1 METLKQHIDSQARGA
16 VAHLRGRDK
25 ALATFG
31 WTGERAAWI
40 AFVCLHSG
48 AFTRAQCARFLE
60 AHPEQVR
67 RVVHALIAQGLAAE
81 EPVPGIRGDR
91 PRVPDLRTDPLPRA
105 RSRAQPPPPHGVSR
119 RAHAAP
125 ALARL
130 CDRARGPAL
139 ACYRSGEGRRVR
151 GPRHRP
157 GAAARQGVPGSRRCD
172 SALLPRSSCRSR
184 WTPSAPSSSTPIP
197 ATIPRPRSAPG
208 AWRTANSGTRSGDK
222 AGPWRSSSPRAR
234 IGRWSGRGR
243 SCEAGPGLPATPN
256 PPPRS
261 VRNSTGSSGPFSRAR
276 SRSSEEFGGLQA
288 AMKRSVALTKQARRQ
303 AVHGSIRRGSAWR
316 TARLAGARYR

>member
-81 EPVPGIRGDR
+81 EPVPGIRGIGRVCRIYARTLYRALGAEHIRHRRTASPGVLMRRLLSLDYVIEHADQPWLATEAEKVAAFEALDIDR
-91 PRVPDLRTDPLPRA
+91 GLLPVRVYRGAAGATRRYFPVKLPVALDAERAVFVYADPGHDTATALRSWGVAHRQLWYALRRQGRSVEVVVAARTHREMERA
-105 RSRAQPPPPHGVSR
+105 RQVMRGWARPSGHAEPAPEVREELDRIERAI
-119 RAHAAP
+119 
-125 ALARL
+125 L
-130 CDRARGPAL
+130 
-139 ACYRSGEGRRVR
+139 EGAV
-151 GPRHRP
+151 
-157 GAAARQGVPGSRRCD
+157 QI
-172 SALLPRSSCRSR
+172 L
-184 WTPSAPSSSTPIP
+184 
-197 ATIPRPRSAPG
+197 
-208 AWRTANSGTRSGDK
+208 
-222 AGPWRSSSPRAR
+222 
-234 IGRWSGRGR
+234 
-243 SCEAGPGLPATPN
+243 
-256 PPPRS
+256 
-261 VRNSTGSSGPFSRAR
+261 
-276 SRSSEEFGGLQA
+276 EEFGGLQA

-303 AVHGSIRRGSAWR
+303 AVHGSIRRGSVWR